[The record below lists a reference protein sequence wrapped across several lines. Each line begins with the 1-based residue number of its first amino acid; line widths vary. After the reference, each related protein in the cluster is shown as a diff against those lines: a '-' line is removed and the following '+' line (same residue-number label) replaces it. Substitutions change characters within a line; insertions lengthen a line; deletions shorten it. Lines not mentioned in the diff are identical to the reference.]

1 LDKKMTEIYDVAIIG
16 GGSTGLGVAV
26 EAASRGYKTILF
38 ESHDF
43 GKGTSS
49 KSTKLVHGGIRYLAN
64 FDFKLV
70 KEGLVERYSFINN
83 APHIAKKQPY
93 LIPFYSYA
101 EKFKYLI
108 GIYVYDFLA
117 GKYKIGKSVFLNQ
130 KQTMALAPHLNQNKL
145 IGGAVYYDGQFDDTR
160 MLVTLMKTFESF
172 GGEALNYHRVVGFIK
187 NSEYKITG
195 LRVFDEINVLEK
207 QIMAKLVVN
216 ATGTF
221 TNSILN
227 MDEPGE
233 EHNKVTA
240 AQGTHLVFNAD
251 IFPSDHAILIPKT
264 RDDRVLFIL
273 PWRNKIVVG
282 TTDISVK
289 EPQLDPR
296 PLESE
301 IDFIL
306 ETMNQYSTRLITRA
320 DVKSM
325 FAGQRPLVKPEHA
338 INTSKISR
346 NHEIIQSLSNLIT
359 IVGGKWTIYRK
370 MAEDTIDF
378 AIKKQLLPFTTSMT
392 KSLKLFGYT
401 TENLEYPLSAYGS
414 EYTKIKEIQQELDDD
429 SLLHPRLPYF
439 TAEIIYQVRFEKA
452 KTLEDVLARRTR
464 SLFLD
469 AKATIEICPK
479 VAKLMAKELNL
490 DSAWIH
496 NQIEQFRTIAQQYV
510 VKLSNT

>member
-1 LDKKMTEIYDVAIIG
+1 MTEIYDIAIIG
-16 GGSTGLGVAV
+16 GGATGLGVAV

-70 KEGLVERYSFINN
+70 KEGLTERYSFINN
-83 APHIAKKQPY
+83 APHIAKSQPY

-101 EKFKYLI
+101 EKLKYLV
-108 GIYVYDFLA
+108 GIYLYDFLA
-117 GKYKIGKSVFLNQ
+117 GKYKIGKSKFLN
-130 KQTMALAPHLNQNKL
+130 KAETIAIAPHLNQNKL
-145 IGGAVYYDGQFDDTR
+145 IGSAVYYDGQFDDTR

-172 GGEALNYHRVVGFIK
+172 GGEALNYHNVIGFIK
-187 NSEYKITG
+187 DSEYKING
-195 LRVFDEINVLEK
+195 LRVLDEINQEEK
-207 QIMAKLVVN
+207 QILTKLVVN

-227 MDEPGE
+227 LDEPGE

-251 IFPSDHAILIPKT
+251 IFPSNHAILIPKT
-264 RDDRVLFIL
+264 NDDRVLFIL
-273 PWRNKIVVG
+273 PWRGKIVVG

-289 EPQLDPR
+289 QPQLDPQ

-306 ETMNQYSTRLITRA
+306 ETINQYSTRLINRS
-320 DVKSM
+320 DIKSM

-338 INTSKISR
+338 INTAKISR
-346 NHEIIQSLSNLIT
+346 NHEIILSMSNLIT

-370 MAEDTIDF
+370 MAEDTINF
-378 AIKKQLLPFTTSMT
+378 AIKKDLLSASTSMT

-401 TENLEYPLSAYGS
+401 TENLDYPLSVYGT

-429 SLLHPRLPYF
+429 SQLHPRLPYF

-452 KTLEDVLARRTR
+452 KTLEDILARRTR
-464 SLFLD
+464 ALFLD
-469 AKATIEICPK
+469 AKAAIEICPK
-479 VAKLMAKELNL
+479 VAKLMAKELNM
-490 DSAWIH
+490 DSMWIH
-496 NQIEQFRTIAQQYV
+496 NQIEQFRAIAAQYV
-510 VKLSNT
+510 VKL